1 MDSEIKEI
9 RLEDIVS
16 FKCHSGRTY
25 EGGRLQQLM
34 DSIKEIGLLSPI
46 IVRPVDDGK
55 YEVICGHNRT
65 KAVEALGH
73 GSIRA
78 EVRYGISDD
87 RALELFYDSN
97 LNQQSF
103 SDWSYAQK
111 FDAIRYSEQL
121 IKRNSRQGK
130 RTDLEKKALMDATDG
145 TCVQNRHRSEENP
158 RRATAR
164 DRMARRLGISTA
176 TLSKYRSIIK
186 LPDDLLQSIARLLDE
201 KRITFEAAYIISRK
215 RDFDIELLLERLE
228 KKPDL
233 IIDMDKLK
241 VLPNKSVEEPGVICP
256 ISKNQ
261 VLAVLTH
268 RPSSGAISPVRKK
281 RN

>member
-1 MDSEIKEI
+1 MDREIKEI

-25 EGGRLQQLM
+25 EGERLQQLM

-46 IVRPVDDGK
+46 IVRPIDDWK
-55 YEVICGHNRT
+55 YEVICGHNRI

-111 FDAIRYSEQL
+111 FDAIRYSEPSAIFWSYLPCQ
-121 IKRNSRQGK
+121 
-130 RTDLEKKALMDATDG
+130 EKKELEHMPYSSAKRRGSATIPLLLY
-145 TCVQNRHRSEENP
+145 TF
-158 RRATAR
+158 
-164 DRMARRLGISTA
+164 L
-176 TLSKYRSIIK
+176 SIIGHM
-186 LPDDLLQSIARLLDE
+186 PDYLFDYLLIFQKTKNLRNPIKS
-201 KRITFEAAYIISRK
+201 RILRIFPAGEER
-215 RDFDIELLLERLE
+215 IEL
-228 KKPDL
+228 PCQTSY
-233 IIDMDKLK
+233 
-241 VLPNKSVEEPGVICP
+241 V
-256 ISKNQ
+256 Q
-261 VLAVLTH
+261 
-268 RPSSGAISPVRKK
+268 
-281 RN
+281 